1 MSRNRK
7 GNGENDMK
15 KIYELP
21 TMVVIQVTKEDV
33 ITTSSSKLNDEGSI
47 DDVNGSLQWSDWF

>member
-1 MSRNRK
+1 
-7 GNGENDMK
+7 MK